1 MEPLPAGLDAHVRL
15 VEEAYG
21 RGLIIYSRRTRGG
34 MVGDH
39 FMVCPPLIV
48 TDADLDE
55 IVGILVESLDAFA
68 ATAGLPV
75 NKNA

>member
-1 MEPLPAGLDAHVRL
+1 
-15 VEEAYG
+15 
-21 RGLIIYSRRTRGG
+21 
-34 MVGDH
+34 
-39 FMVCPPLIV
+39 MVCPPLIV

-68 ATAGLPV
+68 AAAGLPV